1 MVGGEKEENG
11 EERRVLGRGSVV
23 GGVRC
28 PSFLL
33 HDNLIQL
40 QYVYIADENSE
51 NDAVKYADYAD
62 LFEKAFNQ
70 AIVWLEKKKD
80 TKVSFD
86 L

>member
-1 MVGGEKEENG
+1 M
-11 EERRVLGRGSVV
+11 
-23 GGVRC
+23 
-28 PSFLL
+28 
-33 HDNLIQL
+33 
-40 QYVYIADENSE
+40 YIADENSE

-70 AIVWLEKKKD
+70 ALVWLEKKKD